1 MRITL
6 SVRDYLFIVASFV
19 YLAFGRLTNTPLFNI
34 FLNWLILF
42 VGARLFF
49 NWLWRDAETRGMD
62 ARLWQ
67 FLVFFTLPFGFMAYL
82 YMRKPKQYRYQEIC

>member
-6 SVRDYLFIVASFV
+6 SFRDYLFIVGSIV
-19 YLAFGRLTNTPLFNI
+19 YFGLGLFWGNPLFNI
-34 FLNWLILF
+34 LFNWLILF

-49 NWLWRDAETRGMD
+49 DWLWRDAASRGMD

-67 FLVFFTLPFGFMAYL
+67 FLVFFTLPFGFMAYF
-82 YMRKPKQYRYQEIC
+82 YMRKPKQYRYQEIF